1 MNRPRTWDPKSTFTG
16 TAAYYSRYRPQYP
29 DEAIALLRD
38 KFRLTKSSRVLDLGC
53 GPGHLA
59 LPLSAIV
66 GHVYAVDPNEE
77 MLAEARRLANER
89 GAENIEFILAE
100 SRDLP
105 ELAERIG
112 PVDLTAMG
120 RSFHWMDGP
129 RTLHDLYKMTVPG
142 GGVALLGDSSVTSD
156 RNEVATLSTR
166 DASIPEQPAW
176 RRIIQEVSVKWLGE
190 ERKAGTSGTYDH
202 PRKHHPEVVADSE
215 FTGTELVHL
224 ACQRTW
230 SLDEIVG
237 YLYSTSSHSLPV
249 LGDKR
254 EPFEAD
260 LRERLL
266 TAEPSGIFREQVTV
280 QIILAWKPAT

>member
-1 MNRPRTWDPKSTFTG
+1 M
-16 TAAYYSRYRPQYP
+16 
-29 DEAIALLRD
+29 
-38 KFRLTKSSRVLDLGC
+38 
-53 GPGHLA
+53 
-59 LPLSAIV
+59 
-66 GHVYAVDPNEE
+66 
-77 MLAEARRLANER
+77 
-89 GAENIEFILAE
+89 
-100 SRDLP
+100 
-105 ELAERIG
+105 
-112 PVDLTAMG
+112 
-120 RSFHWMDGP
+120 
-129 RTLHDLYKMTVPG
+129 
-142 GGVALLGDSSVTSD
+142 
-156 RNEVATLSTR
+156 
-166 DASIPEQPAW
+166 
-176 RRIIQEVSVKWLGE
+176 
-190 ERKAGTSGTYDH
+190 
-202 PRKHHPEVVADSE
+202 ADSE